1 MSDMPRSP
9 RTLRPRSLMPLLAA
23 LLLAPLLGGCVV
35 KKSTHDSLLADRVR
49 LQTQHEDFRAETRAE
64 LERRDST
71 EAELRERIARLEV
84 EIEQLEAQRAR
95 AEDRFE
101 EARAE
106 VHRLDI
112 ILNERGAEARQLQER
127 LQRLAAVEREVRQRN
142 AIYEDVIGRF
152 QSLIDGGKL
161 SVSVSRGRMVI
172 QLPQDILF
180 GSGSAT
186 LGADG
191 RRTLAEVGEVLAEFE
206 ERSFQVEGHTDNV
219 PIATARFPS
228 NWELSTARAL
238 SVVQV
243 LVQAGVRPQNIS
255 GAGFGEFHP
264 VGENDTPAGRR
275 LNRRIEIVMLANLD
289 VIAETQVQ
297 N

>member
-1 MSDMPRSP
+1 MSRIPMFARA
-9 RTLRPRSLMPLLAA
+9 LSLKPLIAVLLVLPLLA
-23 LLLAPLLGGCVV
+23 GCVT
-35 KKSTHDSLLADRVR
+35 KGTHQSLIADRTQ
-49 LQTQHEDFRAETRAE
+49 LQAQHDQFQEETRSELTQRDAE
-64 LERRDST
+64 IADLRARIATLESDIERLEERRAD
-71 EAELRERIARLEV
+71 AEG
-84 EIEQLEAQRAR
+84 
-95 AEDRFE
+95 RFE
-101 EARAE
+101 EARGE
-106 VHRLDI
+106 VHRLEV

-180 GSGSAT
+180 QSGSAT
-186 LGADG
+186 IGADG
-191 RRTLAEVGEVLAEFE
+191 RSTLSEVGGVLAEFTD
-206 ERSFQVEGHTDNV
+206 RSFQVEGHTDNV

-238 SVVQV
+238 SVVQL
-243 LVQAGVRPQNIS
+243 LVQGGVQAQNIS

-264 VGENDTPAGRR
+264 VTANDTSEGRR

-289 VIAETQVQ
+289 VIAETQVS